1 MIVARAAR
9 GDDLAPPLILTF
21 SPHAGRRDRA
31 TFGGNGAASCTQA
44 GLWVAFTLTASA
56 AQTARNVMQRE
67 LTGALGRARR
77 VAGALSVRPAVRNSV
92 LRRLAGRDRSRGAV
106 DHADRGW
113 LHRHRRAGADRRH
126 GADAGGDAPRS
137 FVVVVAFTKTE
148 AAQVAL
154 YALLFLGETP
164 TVTLIGAIAL
174 ATIGVFLMA
183 GSGAETAR
191 AGWRPIAMGLASA
204 TFFAFAAVGFRG
216 AVTRMATPSAQW
228 RRRPCW
234 SPASPFRPRCCWSG
248 LPLFDRA
255 GLKAILALWRASL
268 LAGFMGALASQLWF
282 VAFALTDAARVRT
295 LALVEVLFAQAASLK
310 LFREPPTRAN
320 GSAWR

>member
-1 MIVARAAR
+1 VY
-9 GDDLAPPLILTF
+9 
-21 SPHAGRRDRA
+21 
-31 TFGGNGAASCTQA
+31 AS
-44 GLWVAFTLTASA
+44 GLWVAFTLSASA

-67 LTGALGRARR
+67 LTGALGALGASQVRFLFGLPFAVLFFVGLRLATGIAAPSIGPAAAGFI
-77 VAGALSVRPAVRNSV
+77 VMGALAQIGGTA
-92 LRRLAGRDRSRGAV
+92 LMLAAMRQ
-106 DHADRGW
+106 
-113 LHRHRRAGADRRH
+113 
-126 GADAGGDAPRS
+126 RS
-137 FVVVVAFTKTE
+137 FVVVIAFTKTE

-164 TVTLIGAIAL
+164 TVTLIGAIVL

-204 TFFAFAAVGFRG
+204 TAFAFAAVGFRG
-216 AVTRMATPSAQW
+216 AVTRMETPSIAM
-228 RRRPCW
+228 
-234 SPASPFRPRCCWSG
+234 AATTVLVAG
-248 LPLFDRA
+248 LAVQTAVLLVWLALFDRA

-310 LFREPPTRAN
+310 LFRERPSRREWLGMALIVAAA
-320 GSAWR
+320 GVLIGG

>member
-1 MIVARAAR
+1 MY
-9 GDDLAPPLILTF
+9 
-21 SPHAGRRDRA
+21 
-31 TFGGNGAASCTQA
+31 AS

-67 LTGALGRARR
+67 LTGALGALGASQVRFLFGLPFAILFFIGLRLATG
-77 VAGALSVRPAVRNSV
+77 VAAPAIGSAAAGFIVMGALAQIGGTA
-92 LRRLAGRDRSRGAV
+92 LMLAAMRE
-106 DHADRGW
+106 
-113 LHRHRRAGADRRH
+113 
-126 GADAGGDAPRS
+126 RS
-137 FVVVVAFTKTE
+137 FVVVIVFTKTE

-164 TVTLIGAIAL
+164 TVTLIGAIVL
-174 ATIGVFLMA
+174 ATVGVFLMA

-204 TFFAFAAVGFRG
+204 TAFAFAAVGFRG
-216 AVTRMATPSAQW
+216 AVTRMETPSIAM
-228 RRRPCW
+228 
-234 SPASPFRPRCCWSG
+234 AATTVLVVG
-248 LPLFDRA
+248 LAVQTAVLLVWLALFDRA

-268 LAGFMGALASQLWF
+268 VAGFMGALASQLWF

-310 LFREPPTRAN
+310 LFRERPSGREWLGMALIVAAA
-320 GSAWR
+320 GVLVRG

>member
-1 MIVARAAR
+1 MY
-9 GDDLAPPLILTF
+9 
-21 SPHAGRRDRA
+21 
-31 TFGGNGAASCTQA
+31 ASW
-44 GLWVAFTLTASA
+44 LWVAFTLCASA

-67 LTGALGRARR
+67 LTGALGALGAAQVRFLFGLPFAVLFFLGLRLTTG
-77 VAGALSVRPAVRNSV
+77 VAPPTIGPAAAGFILVGALAQIGGTA
-92 LRRLAGRDRSRGAV
+92 LMLAAM
-106 DHADRGW
+106 
-113 LHRHRRAGADRRH
+113 RA
-126 GADAGGDAPRS
+126 RS

-164 TVTLIGAIAL
+164 TVKLVGAIAL
-174 ATIGVFLMA
+174 ATGGVFLMA
-183 GSGAETAR
+183 GSGAEAAR
-191 AGWRPIAMGLASA
+191 AGWRPVAMGLVSA

-216 AVTRMATPSAQW
+216 AVTRLETPSIAM
-228 RRRPCW
+228 
-234 SPASPFRPRCCWSG
+234 SATTTLVAG
-248 LPLFDRA
+248 LAVQTTVLLVWLALFDRA

-310 LFREPPTRAN
+310 LFRERPSPREWLGMALIVAAAAILI
-320 GSAWR
+320 GG

>member
-1 MIVARAAR
+1 MY
-9 GDDLAPPLILTF
+9 
-21 SPHAGRRDRA
+21 
-31 TFGGNGAASCTQA
+31 ASW
-44 GLWVAFTLTASA
+44 LWAAFTLSASA

-67 LTGALGRARR
+67 LTGALGALGASQVRFLFGLPFAILFFVGLRLATG
-77 VAGALSVRPAVRNSV
+77 VAAPAIGPAAAGFIVMGALAQIGGTA
-92 LRRLAGRDRSRGAV
+92 LMLAAMRE
-106 DHADRGW
+106 
-113 LHRHRRAGADRRH
+113 
-126 GADAGGDAPRS
+126 RS
-137 FVVVVAFTKTE
+137 FVVVIAFTKTE

-183 GSGAETAR
+183 GSGAEAAR

-216 AVTRMATPSAQW
+216 AVTRMETPSIAM
-228 RRRPCW
+228 
-234 SPASPFRPRCCWSG
+234 AATTVLVAG
-248 LPLFDRA
+248 LAVQTAVLLVWLALFDRP

-268 LAGFMGALASQLWF
+268 VAGFMGALASQLWF

-295 LALVEVLFAQAASLK
+295 LALVEVLFAQAASQK
-310 LFREPPTRAN
+310 LFRERPSRREWLGMALIVAAAAMLI
-320 GSAWR
+320 GG